1 MKRIGIGLLV
11 VLAVVGLMGW
21 ACGKGTGSGVH
32 NVNLSI
38 VSQALYGA
46 RPDKVIP
53 FKQGEKVTI
62 HITADEPME
71 IFLHGYDVETRVT
84 PGATST
90 LQFTADVVGRFALMI
105 HSLGEGEAEQKIEIL
120 LGLVDVL
127 PRK

>member
-1 MKRIGIGLLV
+1 MKRIGIGLLII
-11 VLAVVGLMGW
+11 LAVVGLLGW

-62 HITADEPME
+62 NITADEPME
-71 IFLHGYDVETRVT
+71 IFLHGYDVEASVK
-84 PGATST
+84 PGTTST
-90 LQFTADVVGRFALMI
+90 LQFTADVLGRFVLMI
-105 HSLGEGEAEQKIEIL
+105 HSLGEGDGEKRVEIL